1 MVHICSTNFAHS
13 TPCPIVHTK
22 HREHD
27 PYHHVNS
34 LPHRTHLTTAAH
46 ARTHNTYGYQKAWAA
61 QEVTFTRLTHT
72 DLCTQSPPSQSL
84 CERAH
89 TLTVNTLPSDPQ
101 VACKPHH
108 PCPCTLSTWLS
119 ENVDGTNARYQLRTQ
134 HTMSHCAHKAHR
146 KQPPPPRQ
154 HPTPT
159 HKPH

>member
-1 MVHICSTNFAHS
+1 VHICGTNSAHS
-13 TPCPIVHTK
+13 TPSSVLHTN

-34 LPHRTHLTTAAH
+34 LPHRIHLTTAAH
-46 ARTHNTYGYQKAWAA
+46 ARTHSTYGYQKAWAA
-61 QEVTFTRLTHT
+61 QEVTLTRLTHT
-72 DLCTQSPPSQSL
+72 DLCAQSPPSQSL
-84 CERAH
+84 CERGH

-119 ENVDGTNARYQLRTQ
+119 ENIDGTNARCQLRTQ

-146 KQPPPPRQ
+146 KQTPPPRQ